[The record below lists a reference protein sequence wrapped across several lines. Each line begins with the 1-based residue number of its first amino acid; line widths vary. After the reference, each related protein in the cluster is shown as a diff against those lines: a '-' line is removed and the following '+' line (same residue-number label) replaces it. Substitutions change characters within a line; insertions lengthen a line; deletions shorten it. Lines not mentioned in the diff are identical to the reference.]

1 MPVGFKHNT
10 DLLLDAADREAFG
23 ARFPQFMFAFD
34 DAGLRALFEPA
45 DAQAAKAK
53 RRSRRAG
60 VLAVALVTVSLMVG
74 ALSTIFIGEPWFRIA
89 ITIAAAGAV
98 LGLVIGWAGVLAAGA
113 RDEWLRQRYLCERIR
128 QLHFQTLVRW
138 APMIVGSAHRNDTA
152 KFLAARLARTEKFR
166 NRVINPSAVKLTH
179 LLSER
184 DEDDLWLVEA
194 DDTPLAED
202 ELSSKYFEALEE
214 LRLRHQVN
222 FTSLQLLSFWSFP
235 PKSPLQ
241 TAKLLTGVGAFSALL
256 LLTLGVAGLVI
267 DAATGRLA
275 SFTHAAMVCLAVI
288 LLAVRTLEEGFQV
301 HSDVGRYRIYDAA
314 LRRLSDRFR
323 IAQSCIEKQ
332 VILTELEEV
341 CFDEMVGFLR
351 SHHEARILM

>member
-1 MPVGFKHNT
+1 MPAGFKHNT

-74 ALSTIFIGEPWFRIA
+74 AFSVIFIGEPWFRMAIA
-89 ITIAAAGAV
+89 VAAVGAV
-98 LGLVIGWAGVLAAGA
+98 AGLLIGWIGVLSAGA

-128 QLHFQTLVRW
+128 QLHFQTLARW
-138 APMIVGSAHRNDTA
+138 APMIIDAARQNDPA
-152 KFLAARLARTEKFR
+152 KFLTARLARTEKFR
-166 NRVINPSAVKLTH
+166 NRIVNPSAVKFTN

-184 DEDDLWLVEA
+184 DEDELWLVDA
-194 DDTPLAED
+194 DDTPLSDD
-202 ELSSKYFEALEE
+202 ELSSTFFEALEE
-214 LRLRHQVN
+214 LRLRHQAN
-222 FTSLQLLSFWSFP
+222 FTSLQLLAFWTFP

-241 TAKLLTGVGAFSALL
+241 TAKLLTGTGAFSALL
-256 LLTLGVAGLVI
+256 LLMLGVVGLVL

-275 SFTHAAMVCLAVI
+275 SLTHAAMVCLAVI

-301 HSDVGRYRIYDAA
+301 HTDVGRYRIYDAS

-323 IAQSCIEKQ
+323 NAETTAEKQ
-332 VILTELEEV
+332 GVLIELEET